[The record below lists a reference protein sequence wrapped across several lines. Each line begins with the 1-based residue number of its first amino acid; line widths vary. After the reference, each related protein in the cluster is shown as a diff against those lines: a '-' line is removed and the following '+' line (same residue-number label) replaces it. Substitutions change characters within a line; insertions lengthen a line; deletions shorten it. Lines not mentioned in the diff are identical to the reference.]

1 VDDALVLARTTG
13 EHRLEM
19 AALRARGGDAGVGL
33 GLPVDVLAVPLEAG
47 LQLAAGLGDR
57 RAEAD
62 FSSRLVILEAS
73 RLRLTTALALAER
86 SVARARAADSEEAL
100 VLALDGLKTVW
111 HYLGDP
117 DRLRD
122 VVSELEPR
130 LRAGGSTWMLQWT
143 VFESSFVAAAESRW
157 DDARTLVAEALELN
171 RLSGFP
177 AYAGYLRA
185 HDAWFARM
193 AGDLD
198 TARRVGRAA
207 VEASSPVNHPWW
219 YAIAAGL
226 LAATLIETGDRA
238 EGKAIA
244 ERGLGAGATAMAGGR
259 LRCLAALAALSADGD
274 VTTQATTLLDG
285 VDCPAGHA
293 WVTGADCYLLL
304 ATAARDRDDAAEVA
318 RLVEPL
324 REPTARSWAEIRA
337 RVDALTPQ
345 SRSTTS

>member
-1 VDDALVLARTTG
+1 
-13 EHRLEM
+13 
-19 AALRARGGDAGVGL
+19 
-33 GLPVDVLAVPLEAG
+33 
-47 LQLAAGLGDR
+47 
-57 RAEAD
+57 
-62 FSSRLVILEAS
+62 
-73 RLRLTTALALAER
+73 
-86 SVARARAADSEEAL
+86 
-100 VLALDGLKTVW
+100 
-111 HYLGDP
+111 
-117 DRLRD
+117 
-122 VVSELEPR
+122 
-130 LRAGGSTWMLQWT
+130 
-143 VFESSFVAAAESRW
+143 
-157 DDARTLVAEALELN
+157 
-171 RLSGFP
+171 
-177 AYAGYLRA
+177 
-185 HDAWFARM
+185 M

-285 VDCPAGHA
+285 VDCPPGQA

-304 ATAARDRDDAAEVA
+304 AAAARDRGDAAEVA

-324 REPTARSWAEIRA
+324 REPTARAWAEIRA
-337 RVDALTPQ
+337 RVDALAPQ